1 MPTKFGDRFLHVR
14 HVLTAAASA
23 LAAIALMGSLASAA
37 PAPTAAEAVQLQQV
51 SSADACL
58 DGEEV
63 KFLGAINNHRQT
75 SGLAPLAV
83 SASLSA
89 AAAYHS
95 VDMAAN
101 GYLSHTMLDG
111 TSVSQNMMNFGYQ
124 GGAFGENI
132 AAGMDSAAV
141 AFQTWQNSYDHNAN
155 MLNGQFGAIG
165 IGRAYSSGSPHG
177 WYWTTIFG
185 DIADEPGWLCGEA
198 PPPAQSVS
206 LYQDTN
212 TATATSDVNLRSG
225 PGEAYDLVETLP
237 ANTPLVITGE
247 AQEAYTPV
255 RVDETFGWVAS
266 EWIER
271 GNVSLA
277 QTASPSLPG
286 TAMTME
292 PLMLHS
298 APDQASQVVGT
309 IPSATS
315 VNLTGEA
322 QDGYLGVTFNDAAG
336 WADASY
342 LQVAD
347 VSAQGAPV
355 QSLAQPAAPAT
366 TDASAAAPAP
376 VMLAPGSSALTT
388 SNVNLRSQPS
398 ADAIV
403 IDVVPSGNP
412 VTVTGSQANGFIN
425 VRINGEAGW
434 IDAKYLQPS
443 A

>member
-1 MPTKFGDRFLHVR
+1 MNTRSGGKLV
-14 HVLTAAASA
+14 HVLSAPASA
-23 LAAIALMGSLASAA
+23 LTAIALMGSLASAA
-37 PAPTAAEAVQLQQV
+37 PAPSTSDAVQLQQV
-51 SSADACL
+51 ASADACL
-58 DGEEV
+58 DSEEV
-63 KFLGAINNHRQT
+63 SFLGLINDHRQT
-75 SGLAPLAV
+75 SGLAPLSV

-101 GYLSHTMLDG
+101 GYLDHTMLDG
-111 TSVSQNMMNFGYQ
+111 TSVSQNMVNFGYE

-132 AAGMDSAAV
+132 AAGMDTAAV
-141 AFQTWQNSYDHNAN
+141 AMQTWQNSADHNAN

-165 IGRAYSSGSPHG
+165 IGRASDPSSPHG

-185 DIADEPGWLCGEA
+185 DVADEPGWLCGDA

-206 LYQDTN
+206 LYQNAN
-212 TATATSDVNLRSG
+212 TATAMSDVNLRSG
-225 PGEAYDLVETLP
+225 PGETYDLVETLP

-247 AQEAYTPV
+247 EQELYVPV
-255 RVDETFGWVAS
+255 RVDDKFGWVAS

-271 GNVSLA
+271 DSATMA
-277 QTASPSLPG
+277 QTAAPSQPG
-286 TAMTME
+286 TATAME

-298 APDQASQVVGT
+298 SPDQVSPAVGT
-309 IPSATS
+309 IPSAAS

-322 QDGYLGVTFNDAAG
+322 QDGFLGVTFNGATG

-347 VSAQGAPV
+347 VNSRGAPI
-355 QSLAQPAAPAT
+355 QTLAQPAAPLT
-366 TDASAAAPAP
+366 TDTPAAAPAP
-376 VMLAPGSSALTT
+376 VTLAPGSSAMTT

-398 ADAIV
+398 ADAVV

-412 VTVTGSQANGFIN
+412 VSVTGSQANGYAN
-425 VRINGEAGW
+425 VRINGVAGW

>member
-1 MPTKFGDRFLHVR
+1 MLIRFGGKLVHA
-14 HVLTAAASA
+14 LTAPASA
-23 LAAIALMGSLASAA
+23 LTVMALMGSLASAA
-37 PAPTAAEAVQLQQV
+37 PAPISPESVQWQQV

-58 DGEEV
+58 DSEEV
-63 KFLGAINNHRQT
+63 KFLGLINDHRQT

-101 GYLSHTMLDG
+101 GYLDHTLLDG
-111 TSVSQNMMNFGYQ
+111 TSVSQNMVNFGYQ

-132 AAGMDSAAV
+132 AAGMDTAV
-141 AFQTWQNSYDHNAN
+141 VALQTWQNSYDHNAN

-165 IGRAYSSGSPHG
+165 IGRAYNASSPHG

-185 DIADEPGWLCGEA
+185 DVADEPGWLCGEA
-198 PPPAQSVS
+198 PPPAQSAS
-206 LYQDTN
+206 LYQEAN

-225 PGEAYDLVETLP
+225 PGSSYDLVETLP

-247 AQEAYTPV
+247 EQESYVPV
-255 RVDETFGWVAS
+255 RVDDSFGWVAS

-271 GNVSLA
+271 GSATLT
-277 QTASPSLPG
+277 QTAATSQPG
-286 TAMTME
+286 TATTME

-298 APDQASQVVGT
+298 APDQVSEVVGT
-309 IPSATS
+309 IPSAAS

-322 QDGYLGVTFNDAAG
+322 QDGFLGVAFNGATG

-347 VSAQGAPV
+347 VSSQGVPV
-355 QSLAQPAAPAT
+355 QTLAQPAAPAT
-366 TDASAAAPAP
+366 ADTASAAPAP
-376 VMLAPGSSALTT
+376 VTLAPGSSAVTT

-403 IDVVPSGNP
+403 IEVVPSGNP
-412 VTVTGSQANGFIN
+412 VAVTGSQANGYVN

-434 IDAKYLQPS
+434 IDANYLQPS

>member
-1 MPTKFGDRFLHVR
+1 MKSRSGGHFRI
-14 HVLTAAASA
+14 LTAPASA
-23 LAAIALMGSLASAA
+23 MVAVALMGTLAAAA
-37 PAPTAAEAVQLQQV
+37 PAPTTNEVEQWWQV

-58 DGEEV
+58 DSEEIS
-63 KFLGAINNHRQT
+63 FLSLINDYRQT
-75 SGLAPLAV
+75 SGLSPLSV

-111 TSVSQNMMNFGYQ
+111 TSVSQNMANFDYQ

-132 AAGMDSAAV
+132 AAGMDTATV
-141 AFQTWQNSYDHNAN
+141 AMQTWQNSPDHNAN
-155 MLNGQFGAIG
+155 MLRGQFGAIG
-165 IGRAYSSGSPHG
+165 IGRAYNPSSPHG

-185 DIADEPGWLCGEA
+185 DVADEPGWLCGDA
-198 PPPAQSVS
+198 PPPAQSMD
-206 LYQDTN
+206 LYQEAN
-212 TATATSDVNLRSG
+212 TATATSDLNLRSG
-225 PGEAYDLVETLP
+225 PGASYDVVETLP

-247 AQEAYTPV
+247 EQEAYLPV
-255 RVDETFGWVAS
+255 RVDDKFGWVAS

-271 GNVSLA
+271 DSVSLA
-277 QTASPSLPG
+277 QPASTSQPG
-286 TAMTME
+286 TATTME

-298 APDQASQVVGT
+298 SPDQVSPVVQT

-315 VNLTGEA
+315 VTLTGEA
-322 QDGYLGVTFNDAAG
+322 QDGYLGVSFNGTNG
-336 WADASY
+336 WADASF

-347 VSAQGAPV
+347 TNSSGAPV
-355 QSLAQPAAPAT
+355 QTLAQPAAPTT
-366 TDASAAAPAP
+366 TDNAAAAPAP
-376 VMLAPGSSALTT
+376 STVDLGSSAMTT

-403 IDVVPSGNP
+403 LDVVPSGSP
-412 VTVTGSQANGFIN
+412 VTVTGSQANGYVN
-425 VRINGEAGW
+425 VRINGRAGW
-434 IDAKYLQPS
+434 IDANFLQPS